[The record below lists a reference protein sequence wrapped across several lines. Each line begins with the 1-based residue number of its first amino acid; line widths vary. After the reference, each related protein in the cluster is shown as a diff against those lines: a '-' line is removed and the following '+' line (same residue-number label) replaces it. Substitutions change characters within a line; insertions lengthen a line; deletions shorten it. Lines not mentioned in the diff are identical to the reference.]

1 MAFMPWKKSEPME
14 ERIEFALKAMRTLN
28 FRALCEE
35 YGIRAKKAWP
45 RLGLRYRNFALSS
58 PFILYIFHFAP
69 HPRPRKHFPM
79 HNTQRFLLTFALL
92 VCSSWLAGAQTGRL
106 ANLSTR
112 AFCKTGEAVL
122 VNEFVVQG
130 TGTETLLMRG
140 IGPSLANFGVPG
152 ALKDPT
158 VLLFDARG
166 HTLDANN
173 DWMDNPDKDEII
185 ATGIPPTDPRES
197 AIIDTLRPGLYTFVE
212 QGVRRTQG
220 VALPEIYDLLNG
232 GLQLSAVGTR
242 AFVSTGDNVM
252 ISGFILTGSA
262 PVSLLIRAL
271 GPSLTNAGLSRV
283 LADPQLELHDASGQ
297 LIFSDDNWRD
307 TQEAEIIATGL
318 APTDDRESAIV
329 VTLNPGLYTNVL
341 TGVGATTGIGF
352 LQIYSLELPIRE
364 LNPAPIIRGSH

>member
-1 MAFMPWKKSEPME
+1 
-14 ERIEFALKAMRTLN
+14 
-28 FRALCEE
+28 
-35 YGIRAKKAWP
+35 
-45 RLGLRYRNFALSS
+45 
-58 PFILYIFHFAP
+58 
-69 HPRPRKHFPM
+69 M
-79 HNTQRFLLTFALL
+79 HNTQRFLLTFAVLA
-92 VCSSWLAGAQTGRL
+92 CSSWLASAQTGRL

-112 AFCKTGEAVL
+112 ASCKTGEAVL
-122 VNEFVVQG
+122 INEFVIQG
-130 TGTETLLMRG
+130 TGTETLVMRG
-140 IGPSLANFGVPG
+140 IGPSLGSFGVPG

-158 VLLFDARG
+158 VFLFDARG
-166 HTLDANN
+166 RTLDANN

-185 ATGIPPTDPRES
+185 ASGLPPTDPHES

-212 QGVRRTQG
+212 QGVHRTQG

-271 GPSLTNAGLSRV
+271 GPSLANAGLSRV
-283 LADPQLELHDASGQ
+283 LADPHLDLYNASGQ

-318 APTDDRESAIV
+318 APTDDRESAMV

-341 TGVGATTGIGF
+341 TGVGPTTGIGF

-364 LNPAPIIRGSH
+364 LNPAPIIRGGR

>member
-1 MAFMPWKKSEPME
+1 
-14 ERIEFALKAMRTLN
+14 
-28 FRALCEE
+28 
-35 YGIRAKKAWP
+35 
-45 RLGLRYRNFALSS
+45 
-58 PFILYIFHFAP
+58 
-69 HPRPRKHFPM
+69 M
-79 HNTQRFLLTFALL
+79 HNTQRFLLTFAVLA
-92 VCSSWLAGAQTGRL
+92 CSSWLASAQTGRL

-112 AFCKTGEAVL
+112 AFCKTREAVL
-122 VNEFVVQG
+122 VNEFIIQG
-130 TGTETLLMRG
+130 TGTETLVMRG

-158 VLLFDARG
+158 VFLFDARG

-185 ATGIPPTDPRES
+185 ASGLPPTDPHES

-212 QGVRRTQG
+212 QGVHRTQG
-220 VALPEIYDLLNG
+220 VAIPEIYDLLNG
-232 GLQLSAVGTR
+232 DLQLSAVGTR
-242 AFVSTGDNVM
+242 AFVSTGDNVLLG
-252 ISGFILTGSA
+252 GFILTGSA

-271 GPSLTNAGLSRV
+271 GPSLANAGLSRV
-283 LADPQLELHDASGQ
+283 LANPQLELHDATGQ

-318 APTDDRESAIV
+318 APTDDRESALV
-329 VTLNPGLYTNVL
+329 VTLNPGAYTNVL

-364 LNPAPIIRGSH
+364 LNPAPMIRGGH